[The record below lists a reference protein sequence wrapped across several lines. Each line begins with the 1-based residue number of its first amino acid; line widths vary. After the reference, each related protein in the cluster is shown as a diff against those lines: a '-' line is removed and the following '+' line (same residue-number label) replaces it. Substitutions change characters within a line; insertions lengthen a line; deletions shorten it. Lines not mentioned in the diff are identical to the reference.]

1 MKFKACS
8 FVYGVFLNAQDIN
21 CIQCVCHSMSV
32 CQSSKRTPLSPH
44 LAAVPSNARSV
55 GSAQRHHSGT
65 QGQQSQ
71 TDQGLRQDV
80 YTFIV
85 YRGDMVAGKG
95 TKQNPQI
102 CRHDLQIKT
111 FRLLVLCRNGSTFVE
126 QLPWISTLS
135 VSTEISSK
143 AKGQFKPV
151 FTYDTSC
158 HHFHLASHYL
168 RRGPAVER
176 ETQPASSITIP
187 PKASFITKDANLQT
201 RLFLATPASSVELC
215 CNARNYS

>member
-1 MKFKACS
+1 MLKTSIAFSVYVTVCLYVNLPKGLHCRHTWPRFLPMPDLSVQRRGTTAALKANKAKQIKASDRTFIRLS
-8 FVYGVFLNAQDIN
+8 FN
-21 CIQCVCHSMSV
+21 
-32 CQSSKRTPLSPH
+32 
-44 LAAVPSNARSV
+44 
-55 GSAQRHHSGT
+55 
-65 QGQQSQ
+65 
-71 TDQGLRQDV
+71 
-80 YTFIV
+80 IV